1 MSVVG
6 MLHIQCGSK
15 LCDYSVFCVDAAQY
29 LHDLAEIAECR
40 SGLSYEYPKR
50 YCPNC
55 AAIEKA
61 KGAKTEQERD
71 EAKAQTRSAFLR
83 RWAKQ

>member
-6 MLHIQCGSK
+6 MLHIKCGSK

-29 LHDLAEIAECR
+29 LHDLAEIAETR
-40 SGLSYEYPKR
+40 SGLSYQYPKR

-55 AAIEKA
+55 AAILKQR
-61 KGAKTEQERD
+61 GAKTEQERD
-71 EAKAQTRSAFLR
+71 EAKAARIEGG
-83 RWAKQ
+83 WAQ